1 MTRGR
6 IGSRGWILLLGCA
19 SGLSGFGMAS
29 LVPALPVLATALDAN
44 FGAVQFV
51 VSVYLFTLGLVQ
63 PVHGVLCDRY
73 GRRPVLLAGVA
84 VFALGGAAAAIAPTL
99 PWVIAARFLQA
110 LGGSVGTVV
119 ARAMVRD
126 THEPERAAVAL
137 SFITVVMGLAPILSP
152 IAGGYLVEAVDW
164 RAIFALH
171 VAAGLALLAWAVVAL
186 PETWPASDHATSGP
200 TLAQASAVLLRDR
213 RFLGFTF
220 IYGCSNGIIFAFLTI
235 GAALF
240 ERLFGIGPARF
251 GLLWALLAAAFSA
264 GAWLAGTG
272 MRRFGSARILR
283 VGVGGTLAGAALF
296 TLAALWPQPSLALY
310 LIALI
315 ALVAGNGA
323 VSPIALA
330 GAVSDHPELAGLASG
345 LSGSLAMLSTV
356 LFGVSAGV
364 LYSGTSGTIT
374 VLVVAGAAGVALAAR
389 ATSALRSARR

>member
-6 IGSRGWILLLGCA
+6 IGSRSWILLLGCA

-29 LVPALPVLATALDAN
+29 LVPALPVLASALDAD

-51 VSVYLFTLGLVQ
+51 VSVYLFTLGLAQ
-63 PVHGVLCDRY
+63 PVQGVLCDRY

-84 VFALGGAAAAIAPTL
+84 VFALGGAAALLAPSL
-99 PWVIAARFLQA
+99 PWIIAARFVQA

-152 IAGGYLVEAVDW
+152 IAGGYLVEAVSW

-171 VAAGLALLAWAVVAL
+171 VAAGLGLLAWAFAAL
-186 PETWPASDHATSGP
+186 PETRRARDRASGP
-200 TLAQASAVLLRDR
+200 ALTEASAVLLRDR

-240 ERLFGIGPARF
+240 ERLFGIGPSRF
-251 GLLWALLAAAFSA
+251 GVLWALLAAAFSG

-272 MRRFGSARILR
+272 MRRFGSTRILR
-283 VGVGGTLAGAALF
+283 VGVGGTTAGAAIF
-296 TLAALWPQPSLALY
+296 ALAALWPEPSLAIY
-310 LIALI
+310 LVALV

-323 VSPIALA
+323 LSPISLA
-330 GAVSDHPELAGLASG
+330 GAVGDHPELAGLASG
-345 LSGSLAMLSTV
+345 LSGSLAMLTSV

-364 LYSGTSGTIT
+364 SYRGTPGAIT
-374 VLVVAGAAGVALAAR
+374 VLVIAGAVGVVLAAR
-389 ATSALRSARR
+389 ATAALRSARR